1 MKGIIEKYKEF
12 IDIGNAKPISMGE
25 GNTPLLHSDFLSKK
39 IGADVFIKVEGCNPS
54 GSFKDRGMVV
64 QFVWH
69 CIEKNK
75 Y

>member
-39 IGADVFIKVEGCNPS
+39 LEQ
-54 GSFKDRGMVV
+54 M
-64 QFVWH
+64 
-69 CIEKNK
+69 
-75 Y
+75 YL